1 MIGSAGAQEGGG
13 RLVGL
18 GEHRHLDGAGHVL
31 QGEEGHPV
39 AALGRRLLD
48 RRDVTEERDARAVA
62 AGSQLGGRGD
72 AERLG
77 HALEAGQRVARDVE
91 AEDFL
96 LVPQALI
103 VLPLGH
109 DGGRLRL
116 ARRRG
121 RRRQQIEE
129 RGLALG
135 ALALLAL
142 AGFEREIALGQ
153 QVRAGQPERVERA
166 GLDQALDHAP
176 VDQAQVDAH
185 AEVLQRRERAVLGA
199 RLEDR
204 LHRGLADVL
213 DGGQAEPDR
222 VAGHAE
228 AHLRGVDVGRLHA
241 DAHRPAF
248 LDVLHDLVGVAH
260 FRRQQGRHEL
270 DRVVGL
276 EVGGLIRDE
285 PVGRGVR
292 VVHGDAVGDEVG
304 RARDLDVV
312 GRLRPLARVAQRR
325 RPDDRHLGQHHAAAL
340 RPRPTAGRHP
350 QIRGRHRVEHRHR
363 VVRARASARSPTRA
377 G

>member
-1 MIGSAGAQEGGG
+1 MRG
-13 RLVGL
+13 
-18 GEHRHLDGAGHVL
+18 
-31 QGEEGHPV
+31 
-39 AALGRRLLD
+39 
-48 RRDVTEERDARAVA
+48 DVTEQRDARAVA
-62 AGSQLGGRGD
+62 AGGQLGGRGD

-96 LVPQALI
+96 LVAQALI

-109 DGGRLRL
+109 DGRRLRPCAAS
-116 ARRRG
+116 ARPPAE
-121 RRRQQIEE
+121 IEE

-135 ALALLAL
+135 TLALLAL

-153 QVRAGQPERVERA
+153 QVRAGEPERVERA

-185 AEVLQRRERAVLGA
+185 AEVLQRREGPVLRA

-204 LHRGLADVL
+204 LHRRLAHVL
-213 DGGQAEPDR
+213 DGGQAEADR

-228 AHLRGVDVGRLHA
+228 AHLRAVDVGRLHA

-260 FRRQQGRHEL
+260 FRGQQGGHEL
-270 DRVVGL
+270 DRIVGL
-276 EVGGLIRDE
+276 EVGGLVGDQ

-292 VVHGDAVGDEVG
+292 VVDGDAVGDEVG
-304 RARDLDVV
+304 GARDLDVV
-312 GRLRPLARVAQRR
+312 GRLDP
-325 RPDDRHLGQHHAAAL
+325 
-340 RPRPTAGRHP
+340 
-350 QIRGRHRVEHRHR
+350 
-363 VVRARASARSPTRA
+363 SAV
-377 G
+377 